1 MRKGVAF
8 LSIVSVLWITAN
20 GFSAIQ
26 KKLIHF
32 PTFEQNITKVVEKD
46 NAIRERATN
55 AINLK
60 DYGYPEVKFQGSDWS
75 LSNWRVILAP
85 SANTTKNNVLS
96 YTKPVKSKRWES
108 EGGTVLGARIHFIE
122 GRFLSWALIKPP
134 FDIFA
139 YYDDGS
145 FVNSENGEE
154 NALVMGLLANVGQ
167 IKSISTWVYGLN
179 YQMQVGIRLRDRM
192 DQTRDYFMGS
202 AWFEGWRKLLWQN
215 PEYTDDVRDRVLQRI
230 PLYPRSYPYV
240 VFDSYIVYKP
250 ETEQGGDFIIYF
262 KDIDMEFDR
271 AIIREEMDIDD
282 EAQWGIL
289 SKERLDKRIIELKR
303 LSDIQQLYEQAKAQQ
318 RANAPAK

>member
-8 LSIVSVLWITAN
+8 LSIVSVLWITAS
-20 GFSAIQ
+20 GFGAIQ

-32 PTFEQNITKVVEKD
+32 PTFEQNIAKVVEKD
-46 NAIRERATN
+46 NAIREQASN
-55 AINLK
+55 VINLA
-60 DYGYPEVKFQGSDWS
+60 DYGYPTVKFTGSDWA
-75 LSNWRVILAP
+75 LSNWRIILAP

-96 YTKPVKSKRWES
+96 YTKPVKSKKWES
-108 EGGTVLGARIHFIE
+108 EGGTVLGARIHFIQ

-139 YYDDGS
+139 YYDDRS
-145 FVNSENGEE
+145 FVNAEGGEE
-154 NALVMGLLANVGQ
+154 NSLVMGLLANVGQ

-202 AWFEGWRKLLWQN
+202 VWFEGWRKLLWQN

-250 ETEQGGDFIIYF
+250 EIEQGGDFVIYF

-289 SKERLDKRIIELKR
+289 AKERLDRRILELKR